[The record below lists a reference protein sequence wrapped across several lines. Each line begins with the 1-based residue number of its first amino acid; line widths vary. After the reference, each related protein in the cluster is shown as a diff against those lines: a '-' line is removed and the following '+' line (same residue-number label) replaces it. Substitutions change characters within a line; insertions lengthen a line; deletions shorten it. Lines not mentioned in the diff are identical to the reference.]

1 MSGAP
6 QKIGETMRQEK
17 KYSCT
22 MEKAHGQLE
31 KREYYQTE
39 NLRST
44 LRLAQDEAPQQIG
57 T

>member
-6 QKIGETMRQEK
+6 QKIRETMRQEK

-39 NLRST
+39 NLRSI